1 MTEQER
7 LKQEF
12 ENDFKEVPNHEY
24 GKVTPIMREFY
35 FGKKGHYG
43 DDIDV
48 FNWYHNIDKE
58 VEPLLVASNFVE
70 KEVAKQSKY
79 NRYVKGVWIDV
90 YDVLKAFEVTNP
102 ATQHAIKKLLAGGKR
117 GYKNTKQDYNEAID
131 SIYRAIELE
140 EYMEGQVKFEVAFV
154 MMRYGGKKMR
164 GLEWDKDLHL
174 EVVNDRF
181 VFSWRGNIQDAE
193 LSHSDIMGS
202 WKEVKE

>member
-58 VEPLLVASNFVE
+58 VEPLLVASNASSNKKIGLPRNNYLREIKPGVFV
-70 KEVAKQSKY
+70 
-79 NRYVKGVWIDV
+79 DV
-90 YDVLKAFEVTNP
+90 YDVLVAFEVHNP
-102 ATQHAIKKLLAGGKR
+102 ATQQATKKLLASGKR
-117 GYKNTKQDYNEAID
+117 GYKNAKQDLNEAIEA
-131 SIYRAIELE
+131 ILRAIELE
-140 EYMEGQVKFEVAFV
+140 E
-154 MMRYGGKKMR
+154 
-164 GLEWDKDLHL
+164 
-174 EVVNDRF
+174 
-181 VFSWRGNIQDAE
+181 
-193 LSHSDIMGS
+193 
-202 WKEVKE
+202 